1 MWKEFKEFALKG
13 NAVDLAIGVI
23 IGAAF
28 GAIVTSLVS
37 DIMMPPIGKALGG
50 VDFSNLFVVLGDGTY
65 PSLAEA
71 QKAGAATVNYGV
83 FLNKLINFLIVAF
96 VLFMVVKAMN
106 RLKREAPAPAP
117 APTEKECPQC
127 ATSIPIAA
135 MTGCAVSLHHAKP
148 TPSVSFTA
156 ASSASKN
163 AGPFAASAASL
174 RSLRNCS
181 SAAVVLRPSSPSIG
195 LAS

>member
-1 MWKEFKEFALKG
+1 MLKEFKEFALKG

-65 PSLAEA
+65 ASLAEA
-71 QKAGAATVNYGV
+71 QKSGAATVNYGV

-96 VLFMVVKAMN
+96 VLFMVVKGMN
-106 RLKREAPAPAP
+106 RMKREAPAPAP

-127 ATSIPIAA
+127 ATSIPIK
-135 MTGCAVSLHHAKP
+135 AKRCP
-148 TPSVSFTA
+148 HCTS
-156 ASSASKN
+156 N
-163 AGPFAASAASL
+163 
-174 RSLRNCS
+174 
-181 SAAVVLRPSSPSIG
+181 I
-195 LAS
+195 

>member
-37 DIMMPPIGKALGG
+37 DIMMPPIGEALGG
-50 VDFSNLFVVLGDGTY
+50 VDFSNLFLVVGDGTY

-71 QKAGAATVNYGV
+71 QKAGAATINYGV

-96 VLFMVVKAMN
+96 VLFMVVRGMN
-106 RLKREAPAPAP
+106 RMKREAPAPAP

-127 ATSIPIAA
+127 ATSIPIK
-135 MTGCAVSLHHAKP
+135 AKRCP
-148 TPSVSFTA
+148 HCTS
-156 ASSASKN
+156 N
-163 AGPFAASAASL
+163 
-174 RSLRNCS
+174 
-181 SAAVVLRPSSPSIG
+181 I
-195 LAS
+195 

>member
-1 MWKEFKEFALKG
+1 MLKEFREFALKG

-65 PSLAEA
+65 ASLADA
-71 QKAGAATVNYGV
+71 QKAGAATINYGV
-83 FLNKLINFLIVAF
+83 FLNKLINFLIVAL

-127 ATSIPIAA
+127 ATSIPIR
-135 MTGCAVSLHHAKP
+135 AKRCP
-148 TPSVSFTA
+148 HCTS
-156 ASSASKN
+156 N
-163 AGPFAASAASL
+163 
-174 RSLRNCS
+174 
-181 SAAVVLRPSSPSIG
+181 I
-195 LAS
+195 

>member
-28 GAIVTSLVS
+28 GAIVASLVS

-65 PSLAEA
+65 ASLAEA

-96 VLFMVVKAMN
+96 VLFMVVKGMN
-106 RLKREAPAPAP
+106 RMKREAPAPAP

-127 ATSIPIAA
+127 ATSIPIK
-135 MTGCAVSLHHAKP
+135 AKRCP
-148 TPSVSFTA
+148 HCTS
-156 ASSASKN
+156 N
-163 AGPFAASAASL
+163 
-174 RSLRNCS
+174 
-181 SAAVVLRPSSPSIG
+181 I
-195 LAS
+195 

>member
-65 PSLAEA
+65 ASLADA
-71 QKAGAATVNYGV
+71 QKAGAATVNYGL

-106 RLKREAPAPAP
+106 RMKREAPAPAP

-127 ATSIPIAA
+127 ATSIPIKAKRCPHC
-135 MTGCAVSLHHAKP
+135 TSSL
-148 TPSVSFTA
+148 
-156 ASSASKN
+156 
-163 AGPFAASAASL
+163 
-174 RSLRNCS
+174 
-181 SAAVVLRPSSPSIG
+181 
-195 LAS
+195 

>member
-37 DIMMPPIGKALGG
+37 DLMMPPIGKALGG

-65 PSLAEA
+65 ASLAEA
-71 QKAGAATVNYGV
+71 QKSGAATVNYGV

-106 RLKREAPAPAP
+106 RMKREAPAPAP

-127 ATSIPIAA
+127 ATSIPIK
-135 MTGCAVSLHHAKP
+135 AKRCP
-148 TPSVSFTA
+148 HCTS
-156 ASSASKN
+156 N
-163 AGPFAASAASL
+163 L
-174 RSLRNCS
+174 
-181 SAAVVLRPSSPSIG
+181 
-195 LAS
+195 